1 MKRDATAVPRIDPV
15 TFEVLRMGLDAIA
28 DEMAYTIVRSAR
40 STMIKDCMDY
50 SASLCT
56 AHGDLIAQA
65 VNIPVRMMQSPGA
78 SVGPSFRLGRPVAS
92 GAPSILPAV
101 DGGGARGTRIV
112 SPIPTL
118 LAGPAAAAPRPR

>member
-1 MKRDATAVPRIDPV
+1 MRRDATAVPGIDPV
-15 TFEVLRMGLDAIA
+15 TFEVLRLGLDAIA

-65 VNIPVRMMQSPGA
+65 VNIPVMMCSTPATA
-78 SVGPSFRLGRPVAS
+78 SSSRTPTKAARIFRTSSCSSRSSGR
-92 GAPSILPAV
+92 G
-101 DGGGARGTRIV
+101 D
-112 SPIPTL
+112 
-118 LAGPAAAAPRPR
+118 